1 MKKDNV
7 IVDKSFAFAVRVV
20 KLYKYLCDE
29 KKEFILSKQLLRSGT
44 SIGANETFAHSS
56 ILLLFCGEVV
66 FLYVEPK
73 TKVKESVSLYKG
85 FRGFC
90 KNYQKLMFY

>member
-1 MKKDNV
+1 MSGFSIFSIQKFFISL
-7 IVDKSFAFAVRVV
+7 IV
-20 KLYKYLCDE
+20 
-29 KKEFILSKQLLRSGT
+29 
-44 SIGANETFAHSS
+44 ETFAHSS

-73 TKVKESVSLYKG
+73 TKVKESVIFYKD

-90 KNYQKLMFY
+90 KITKS